1 MNYQNKK
8 RFFISAGLI
17 IIPFVLIV
25 LFIIYPTIWEIIAIN
40 TEIIQEKK
48 ELEEKLA
55 RGLNM
60 NKINDALQEIEGT
73 IKKLDS
79 IFIKQNQ
86 ELEFITQLENIA
98 AVHGVALNIN
108 SDFNGQK
115 IAERIK
121 QISLQVNVSGDYM
134 NILNFLQEV
143 ESLPNYYNLNLIV
156 ASTKQPVANGPMF
169 MQLIGQIYLQ
179 ENNNL
184 LAGRQPK

>member
-1 MNYQNKK
+1 MNYLNKK

-17 IIPFVLIV
+17 IIPFILII
-25 LFIIYPTIWEIIAIN
+25 LFIVYPTIREIMAIN
-40 TEIIQEKK
+40 TEIIQERE

-60 NKINDALQEIEGT
+60 NKINEAIQEIEGT

-86 ELEFITQLENIA
+86 ELEFITKLENIA
-98 AVHGVALNIN
+98 AESDIALNIN

-115 IAERIK
+115 IAERIQ
-121 QISLQVNVSGDYM
+121 QISLQVNISGDYM
-134 NILNFLQEV
+134 NILKFLQEV

-156 ASTKQPVANGPMF
+156 ASTKQPSGNSPMF
-169 MQLIGQIYLQ
+169 MQLSGQIYLQ
-179 ENNNL
+179 EN
-184 LAGRQPK
+184 

>member
-8 RFFISAGLI
+8 RFFINAGLI
-17 IIPFVLIV
+17 IIPFILII
-25 LFIIYPTIWEIIAIN
+25 LFIIYPTMREIIYMN
-40 TEIIQEKK
+40 EEIIQERK

-98 AVHGVALNIN
+98 AENDVALNIN
-108 SDFNGQK
+108 SDFSGQK
-115 IAERIK
+115 IADLIQ
-121 QISLQVNVSGDYM
+121 QISLRVNVSGDYM
-134 NILNFLQEV
+134 NILKFLQEV
-143 ESLPNYYNLNLIV
+143 ESLPKYYNLNLIV

-169 MQLIGQIYLQ
+169 MQLSGQIYLQ
-179 ENNNL
+179 EN
-184 LAGRQPK
+184 PK